1 MKNILTFLL
10 SFIFLFFYSCEKE
23 EVICDTS
30 FRSLNLYVRDTLEY
44 VIVSDINSGYVL
56 YSDSGIYTQFKVVD
70 DSYLHMMGLNNRTTL
85 NIDFRYV
92 NDSVY
97 NRVSPICI
105 YSDECH
111 INFYYPSDTLW
122 L

>member
-1 MKNILTFLL
+1 MKKFILAFVLVL
-10 SFIFLFFYSCEKE
+10 FYSCEKD

-30 FRSLNLYVRDTLEY
+30 FRSFYLYVRDTLEHVKVY
-44 VIVSDINSGYVL
+44 DIKSGYVL
-56 YSDSGIYTQFKVVD
+56 YSDGGVYDRFKVID
-70 DSYLHMMGLNNRTTL
+70 DSYLHILGVNNQTTL
-85 NIDFRYV
+85 NIEFRYM

-97 NRVSPICI
+97 KRVSPVCV
-105 YSDECH
+105 YADECH